1 MIHIK
6 INEQLD
12 KKEKTIYWLSKECKC
27 NYANLKKLA
36 ANDTDSI
43 KFSLLE
49 TICKVLQCDLID
61 IMELVKD
68 DNKINKQE
76 KVEEH

>member
-6 INEQLD
+6 INEQL
-12 KKEKTIYWLSKECKC
+12 KKQGKTIYWLSKECKC

-36 ANDTDSI
+36 ANNTDSI

-49 TICKVLQCDLID
+49 IICEVLKCDLSD
-61 IMELVKD
+61 VMEIIKD
-68 DNKINKQE
+68 NEE
-76 KVEEH
+76 KVKE

>member
-6 INEQLD
+6 INEQLE
-12 KKEKTIYWLSKECKC
+12 KQGKTIYWLSKECKC

-36 ANDTDSI
+36 SNNTDSI

-49 TICKVLQCDLID
+49 TICEVLQCDLPD
-61 IMELVKD
+61 IMELVK
-68 DNKINKQE
+68 E
-76 KVEEH
+76 KVE